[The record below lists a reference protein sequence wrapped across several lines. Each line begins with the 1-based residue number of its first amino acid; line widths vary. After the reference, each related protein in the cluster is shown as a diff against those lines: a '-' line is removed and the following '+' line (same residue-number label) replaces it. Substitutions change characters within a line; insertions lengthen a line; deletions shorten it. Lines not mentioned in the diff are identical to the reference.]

1 MTNSTSRNMVPVLV
15 GLAVVVSAGP
25 VVASDDSSSDWT
37 FAGNDL
43 QNTRN
48 ASCESRISPAS
59 VSKLGVKWQFTT
71 AGDVSATPA
80 VDDSNVYFP
89 DSSGALYKL
98 DRGTGALVW
107 SHQISEYDGTTGAFA
122 RTTPAIAGN
131 TLILGDQATSAASP
145 PGASVF
151 AINKKTGAKI
161 WVTKLDS
168 NPNAVITQSAVVDG
182 NVAYVGVSSLEEGT
196 AAFVP
201 GYPCCT
207 FRGSMVALD
216 VRTGAIL
223 WQTYMTPSLPGA
235 IAGTLAFPGGSVWG
249 STPVIDHDRGS
260 VYISTGNNYAVPAA
274 VSTCATEFAGQ
285 AAQLRACIAAVP
297 GSQDNH
303 FDSILA
309 LNLKT
314 GAIKWATSA
323 IAYDAFTVGCSFPGG
338 ANCPSPA
345 GPDYDF
351 GQGPALFT
359 AKGPKGKPRQ
369 LLGQGQK
376 SGQYWALDPQDGSVV
391 WVDQVGPGGS
401 LGGLEWGSAVDGER
415 VYAAVSNSG
424 FVPWTFSTGLTSGKT
439 VQGGFW
445 AAIDAATGKT
455 LWETAASNPPAVS
468 NPALPAG
475 ALALN
480 LGAVTVANGVTFAGA
495 VDANG
500 TMYAF
505 DASTGAIL
513 WSFQSGGSVA
523 SGAAVVD
530 GTVFW
535 GSGYKNAIGVGTP
548 GRTFYAFGLPGKH

>member
-1 MTNSTSRNMVPVLV
+1 MTKSSSRSVVPVLV
-15 GLAVVVSAGP
+15 GLGVVVSAGP
-25 VVASDDSSSDWT
+25 VVASDDSCSTWA

-48 ASCESRISPAS
+48 ASAESRISPHS
-59 VSKLGVKWQFTT
+59 VSGLAVKWQFTT

-80 VDDSNVYFP
+80 VDASDVYFP

-122 RTTPAIAGN
+122 RTTPAIAGD
-131 TLILGDQATSAASP
+131 TLILGDQATSASSP

-151 AINKKTGAKI
+151 AIDKKTGALI

-201 GYPCCT
+201 NYPCCT

-223 WQTYMTPSLPGA
+223 WQTYMAPALAGTV
-235 IAGTLAFPGGSVWG
+235 AGTLAYPGASVWG
-249 STPVIDHDRGS
+249 STPVIDHARGS

-274 VSTCATEFAGQ
+274 VTSCATQYAGQ

-297 GSQDNH
+297 GSKDDH

-338 ANCPSPA
+338 SNCPSPA

-351 GQGPALFT
+351 GQGPALFEVKG
-359 AKGPKGKPRQ
+359 AKGSRQ

-401 LGGLEWGSAVDGER
+401 LGGLEWGSAVDGQR

-424 FVPWTFSTGLTSGKT
+424 FTPWTFSTGLTNGKT

-455 LWETAASNPPAVS
+455 LWETAASNPPAVTNS
-468 NPALPAG
+468 DIPANAI
-475 ALALN
+475 ALN
-480 LGAVTVANGVTFAGA
+480 IGPVTVANGVSFAGA

-505 DASTGAIL
+505 DASSGAIL

-535 GSGYKNAIGVGTP
+535 GCGYKNAIGVGTA
-548 GRTFYAFGLPGKH
+548 GRTFYAFALPSKH